1 MISIKK
7 FTFNPFQENT
17 YIVFDETKECI
28 IIDPGCYNKDEKAT
42 LLNFIDKNKLIPV
55 QLLNTHCHIDH
66 VLGNQM
72 ISNNYELKLA
82 AHKYEVPVLEG
93 SAFWGSQYGINGDI
107 SPDIEIYLNEGDC
120 IEFGNSNL
128 DVIFVPGHSPGH
140 IAFVNHDEKLII
152 NGDVLFQGSFGRY
165 DLPGGDLTTLAKSIQ
180 EKLLILPDDY
190 KVYAGHMGETTIGE
204 EKYTNPILQFS
215 S

>member
-17 YIVFDETKECI
+17 YIVFDETKECM
-28 IIDPGCYNKDEKAT
+28 IIDPGCYDKGEKAA
-42 LLNFIDKNKLIPV
+42 LLNFIDKNNLIPV

-66 VLGNQM
+66 VLGNYM

-82 AHKYEVPVLEG
+82 AHKYEVPVLES
-93 SAFWGSQYGINGDI
+93 SAYWGSQYGINGDK
-107 SPDIEIYLNEGDC
+107 SPDIEIYLNEGDR

-140 IAFVNHDEKLII
+140 IAFVNHNEKLII

-165 DLPGGDLTTLAKSIQ
+165 DLPGGDLATLAKSIQ
-180 EKLLILPDDY
+180 KKLFILPDDF
-190 KVYAGHMGETTIGE
+190 KVYAGHMGETKIGE
-204 EKYTNPILQFS
+204 EKYTNPILQFTS
-215 S
+215 